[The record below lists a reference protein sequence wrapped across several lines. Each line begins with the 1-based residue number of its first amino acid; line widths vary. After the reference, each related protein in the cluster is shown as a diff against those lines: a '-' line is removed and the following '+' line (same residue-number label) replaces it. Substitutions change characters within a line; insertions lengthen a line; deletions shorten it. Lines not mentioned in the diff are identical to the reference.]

1 MSTEAKVHRP
11 IRGGRASGIKYTRP
25 GRYNRPVKNYPV
37 SPALSTPRGYSHV
50 VTASGTMVFVA
61 GQISMDKDGNVVGA
75 GDLRA
80 QTTQVLEN
88 VKAALAAAGAT
99 FADVVKMNTYVVN
112 LDSVALPIIREVR
125 SQYFPSENP
134 PASTLVGVT
143 ALAFEGLL
151 IESKLWPCSPRTNS

>member
-1 MSTEAKVHRP
+1 MGA
-11 IRGGRASGIKYTRP
+11 GD
-25 GRYNRPVKNYPV
+25 RYNPAMKTYPT
-37 SPALSTPRGYSHV
+37 SPDLSTPRGYSHV
-50 VTASGTMVFVA
+50 VLASGSRTVYVA
-61 GQISMDKDGNVVGA
+61 GQIAMDKDGTVVGA

-99 FADVVKMNTYVVN
+99 FADVVKQNTYIVN
-112 LDSVALPIIREVR
+112 LKADDLPILREVR
-125 SQYFPSENP
+125 SQYFTSENP

-151 IESKLWPCSPRTNS
+151 VEVEVVAVLE